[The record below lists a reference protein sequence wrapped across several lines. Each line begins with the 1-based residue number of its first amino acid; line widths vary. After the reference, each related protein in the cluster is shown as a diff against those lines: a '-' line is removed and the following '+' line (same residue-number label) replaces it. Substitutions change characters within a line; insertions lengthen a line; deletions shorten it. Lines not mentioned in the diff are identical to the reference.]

1 MAENTDIAFNLDIN
15 TDGGGKSL
23 KDLKKDFNDIQKE
36 LSGLK
41 QGTKEYQQ
49 ALEKLG
55 AVKDDIGDLRDT
67 INALNP
73 EGKVAAFAKVGSTI
87 ASGFAAAQG
96 AAALFG
102 AESEELQKTMLKV
115 QAAMA
120 LAEGIKGITAA
131 GDAFRVLNTV
141 MAANPIAAIALGFAA
156 LATAAYAVYDNFFKA
171 ASAAESLE
179 AAHQK
184 LINSTKALNKE
195 YDTQIKNLSGLKSTE
210 TEVLALKE
218 KQIKANIEL
227 AKSSLTV
234 TLAKQAEAEASSS
247 LEETLWRAA
256 GNDKAADILRFTR
269 LKEQREATQ
278 ASIAELKSA
287 LADLSNFHNTQEQK
301 KIDVA
306 KAANDKNVANYQK
319 ALDEKKAADQKA
331 MDDYIAMQLQT
342 ALIEEDQLKF
352 KKDEKKAKDK
362 EDQEFMDAYVQAEI
376 DSKLAQQRA
385 DEDALEFTKN
395 IESQKRAEKQKTVDQ
410 NLNAT
415 RQGLQAAQALT
426 DLYFGYQLRQAK
438 GNAEKE
444 KEIRKKQFNVNKAF
458 GIANA
463 VVDGF
468 GAVQKALNNPYP
480 LNIILAVVSGILAAA
495 NVAKIAST
503 KFDDGGSSGGSVD
516 TGGIGATASA
526 PAIPQPNN
534 TVTQIK
540 DDGTVKD
547 GKVQTEP
554 QKVYVLETD
563 IKEKNDRVANIEETA
578 KIG

>member
-102 AESEELQKTMLKV
+102 SESEELQKTMLKV

-120 LAEGIKGITAA
+120 LAEGIKGIA
-131 GDAFRVLNTV
+131 GASDAFKVLNAV
-141 MAANPIAAIALGFAA
+141 MKSNPIFLIVGAIVAVGAA
-156 LATAAYAVYDNFFKA
+156 LYALKDKVAFIGKA
-171 ASAAESLE
+171 FEVVGDIIGWVMDKVTEFTDAIGLSNSELTKQGKVLTQS
-179 AAHQK
+179 
-184 LINSTKALNKE
+184 INSATEALNKQ
-195 YDTQIKNLSGLKSTE
+195 TQAFDDQIAIAKASGKSTIDLE
-210 TEVLALKE
+210 
-218 KQIKANIEL
+218 I
-227 AKSSLTV
+227 
-234 TLAKQAEAEASSS
+234 AKQKAIIETNKALVEQTIAYVRNGGELDKERAKLLTGQ
-247 LEETLWRAA
+247 LESIK
-256 GNDKAADILRFTR
+256 KATVQIDII
-269 LKEQREATQ
+269 EAT
-278 ASIAELKSA
+278 A
-287 LADLSNFHNTQEQK
+287 NTKRLEDYK
-301 KIDVA
+301 KH
-306 KAANDKNVANYQK
+306 
-319 ALDEKKAADQKA
+319 LDEKKKADEKAFEDYKTAYEKQDAEIRQRAADLQAYLKQLDDDARKA
-331 MDDYIAMQLQT
+331 LEIKR
-342 ALIEEDQLKF
+342 EE
-352 KKDEKKAKDK
+352 EKA
-362 EDQEFMDAYVQAEI
+362 F
-376 DSKLAQQRA
+376 A
-385 DEDALEFTKN
+385 DEDLNAAFTN
-395 IESQKRAEKQKTVDQ
+395 ISTKDERVAESNKKERDEKQKTVDQ
-410 NLNAT
+410 NINAT
-415 RQGLQAAQALT
+415 KQGLQAAQALT